1 MRLEEYIRANPEF
14 LQRAMRCDNTEEL
27 HRLVRLEGIE
37 ASPEDVDY
45 AASLVSLGDHELE
58 AVAGGKGMQPA
69 ALPLPT
75 LPGGAQL
82 GSKVLPPPTLPGGAQ
97 LGSRALPSPT
107 LPGTPL
113 STGSRSSWSTNSMGA
128 TSMNAVDLR
137 NMPALYPGY

>member
-82 GSKVLPPPTLPGGAQ
+82 GVGATKLPAGQQ
-97 LGSRALPSPT
+97 LGSRVLPPPT